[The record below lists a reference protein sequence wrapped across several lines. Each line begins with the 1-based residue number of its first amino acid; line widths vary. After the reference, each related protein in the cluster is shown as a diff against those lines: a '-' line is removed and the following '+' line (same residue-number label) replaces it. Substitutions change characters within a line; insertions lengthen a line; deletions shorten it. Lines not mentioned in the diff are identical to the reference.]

1 MRATQVVGLRR
12 RIYSSRQ
19 NAWRILVE
27 RLHLNYQRE
36 IIHRLRMGLN
46 DRAIAR
52 DMHIDRRTV
61 HKYRELAKA
70 NNFLDVSSP
79 LPDGPAL
86 SLALGPEPGPPRN
99 ISTVLP
105 YKEVVVLL
113 LEQGVEMTTIFDRL
127 RQDHGYTGSYS
138 SIRRFVRH
146 LRPPGVEGFV
156 RVHTTPGEEAQVDF
170 GSVGML
176 LDPVSQRLRQAYV
189 FVMTLCFSRH
199 QYAELVFDQKIATWI
214 GLHRRAFES
223 FGGVPHREVLDN
235 LKAAVLEASLH
246 DPVLGEAY
254 RRFAQHYC
262 FIVSPNR
269 PGTPQHKGKVE
280 NGVHFVKRS
289 FTAGQTFTD
298 IREANR
304 KLALW
309 VQERAGTRQ
318 HGTTHQPPLA
328 LFLAQEKDKLLP
340 LPAEPFEL
348 TETRVVKLH
357 PDCHVTIDG
366 SYYSAPYTYVGQEL
380 DAYIF
385 ERVVQLF
392 RGIELLTTH
401 PRATYKGQWE
411 TKDEHYPPGK
421 AAYLEK
427 TPLYCRKQAANIGPA
442 TSEVVDML
450 LNERPLD
457 KLRSVQ
463 AILRLTDSVGQ
474 GRLEAAC
481 YRALFYGDIRY
492 RRIKDILNAALDQVP
507 LPEAAPASPP
517 ATVFTFQRPASDFF
531 GQPEAAE

>member
-1 MRATQVVGLRR
+1 MNYLRE
-12 RIYSSRQ
+12 
-19 NAWRILVE
+19 LV
-27 RLHLNYQRE
+27 
-36 IIHRLRMGLN
+36 HRLRLKES
-46 DRAIAR
+46 DRAISS
-52 DMHIDRRTV
+52 DMHIGRKTIS
-61 HKYRELAKA
+61 KYRHLAEQHGYLNPGTELPEAKA
-70 NNFLDVSSP
+70 LATV
-79 LPDGPAL
+79 LGPA
-86 SLALGPEPGPPRN
+86 PRPPRKE
-99 ISTVLP
+99 STVLP
-105 YKEVVVLL
+105 YKQMVEELL
-113 LEQGVEMTTIFDRL
+113 GQGVEMMTIWDRL
-127 RQDHGYTGSYS
+127 RDNHGYQGSYS
-138 SIRRFVRH
+138 SIIRFVRH
-146 LRPPGVEGFV
+146 LCPPEVETFV
-156 RVHTTPGEEAQVDF
+156 RVHTAPGEEAQVDF

-189 FVMTLCFSRH
+189 FVMTLCYSRH
-199 QYAELVFDQKIATWI
+199 QYAELVFDQKIPTWI

-223 FGGVPHREVLDN
+223 FGGVPTREVLDN

-269 PGTPQHKGKVE
+269 PGTPRHKGKVE

-289 FTAGQTFTD
+289 FMAGQTFTD

-328 LFLAQEKDKLLP
+328 LFLSQEKDKLLP

-348 TETRVVKLH
+348 TETRVVKSH

-366 SYYSAPYTYVGQEL
+366 SYYSAPYIYVGQEL

-392 RGIELLTTH
+392 RGTELLTTH
-401 PRATYKGQWE
+401 PRATHKGQWF

-442 TSEVVDML
+442 ASEVVDLL

-463 AILRLTDSVGQ
+463 SILRLMDSVGQ
-474 GRLEAAC
+474 NRLEAAC
-481 YRALFYGDIRY
+481 HRALFYGDVRY

-507 LPEAAPASPP
+507 LPEATPAPSP

-531 GQPEAAE
+531 GQAEAAG

>member
-1 MRATQVVGLRR
+1 MNVLRE
-12 RIYSSRQ
+12 
-19 NAWRILVE
+19 LV
-27 RLHLNYQRE
+27 
-36 IIHRLRMGLN
+36 HRLRMGES
-46 DRAIAR
+46 DRAIAS
-52 DMHIDRRTV
+52 DMHIGRNTVSKYRHLSEKHGYLNPDTELPEVKVLAAVLGPAPQPPRTV
-61 HKYRELAKA
+61 
-70 NNFLDVSSP
+70 
-79 LPDGPAL
+79 
-86 SLALGPEPGPPRN
+86 
-99 ISTVLP
+99 STVLP
-105 YKEVVVLL
+105 YQQVVEEL
-113 LEQGVEMTTIFDRL
+113 LELDVEMMTIFDRL
-127 RQDHGYTGSYS
+127 RQNYGYTGSYS

-146 LRPPGVEGFV
+146 LRPPGVEAFV
-156 RVHTTPGEEAQVDF
+156 RVHAAPGEEAQVDF
-170 GSVGML
+170 GSAGML
-176 LDPVSQRLRQAYV
+176 LDPVSQRLRQAYI

-254 RRFAQHYC
+254 RRFAQHYGL
-262 FIVSPNR
+262 IVSPNR

-289 FTAGQTFTD
+289 FMAGQTFTD

-318 HGTTHQPPLA
+318 HGTTHQSPLG

-340 LPAEPFEL
+340 LPGDPFEL

-366 SYYSAPYTYVGQEL
+366 SYYSAPYRYVGQLL

-392 RGIELLTTH
+392 RGTELLITH
-401 PRATYKGQWE
+401 PRATHKGQWF
-411 TKDEHYPPGK
+411 TKKEHYPPGK

-427 TPLYCRKQAANIGPA
+427 TPLYCREQAASIGPA
-442 TSEVVDML
+442 VSEVVDML

-474 GRLEAAC
+474 NRLEAAC
-481 YRALFYGDIRY
+481 HRALFYSDVRY
-492 RRIKDILNAALDQVP
+492 RRIKDILNAALDQLP
-507 LPEAAPASPP
+507 LPEASPAPSP

-531 GQPEAAE
+531 GQPEAAG